1 MDADKPEAI
10 SLGSLRNDSPKNT
23 IPLCNHFAVADAE
36 VANSL
41 LEPVNPQYI
50 LSAVAWNRLILLTL
64 FICIEGPIRSAM
76 RRVVRRPVDKACN
89 SVQEDANEVIGLEKF
104 LNMLH
109 MPEQYAKLWKLIH
122 ASCATKLNFLAEPLH
137 KAIGESSLNV
147 KTDSTLFKH
156 PGERSKKE
164 RQKTAEQDLKGER
177 KIQRLLR
184 NAGITVFKSKINNI
198 VTKIVVDT
206 GAALALVI
214 MDQTGEALEESDGGV
229 HKPQAIFIAGARV
242 WLLCQRSKRKLSK
255 KLSRPGHVSFELVQR
270 IFKLGKDAK
279 TDCSEGIHGKT
290 GGVREHSSASE
301 RREYRIEELYNPRPS
316 QKARQL
322 NYYMIEELLQKQSL
336 RKTAAECATY
346 AALAVRIMTSENS
359 AMRPESA
366 MEKL

>member
-1 MDADKPEAI
+1 M
-10 SLGSLRNDSPKNT
+10 G
-23 IPLCNHFAVADAE
+23 
-36 VANSL
+36 
-41 LEPVNPQYI
+41 
-50 LSAVAWNRLILLTL
+50 
-64 FICIEGPIRSAM
+64 
-76 RRVVRRPVDKACN
+76 RVVRRPVDKACN

-109 MPEQYAKLWKLIH
+109 MPEQVIFVWLKNAKNLKFAVCEALEID
-122 ASCATKLNFLAEPLH
+122 S
-137 KAIGESSLNV
+137 AIGESSLNV

-206 GAALALVI
+206 GAALALVT
-214 MDQTGEALEESDGGV
+214 MDQTGEALEESDGG
-229 HKPQAIFIAGARV
+229 AIFITGARV

-279 TDCSEGIHGKT
+279 TDCSRMCEGIHRKT

-301 RREYRIEELYNPRPS
+301 RREYRIEELYNPRPL

-322 NYYMIEELLQKQSL
+322 NYYMIEELLQRPPL
-336 RKTAAECATY
+336 RKTATECATY
-346 AALAVRIMTSENS
+346 AALAVRSMTSENS

>member
-1 MDADKPEAI
+1 MDANKPEAI
-10 SLGSLRNDSPKNT
+10 SVGSLRNDSPKNT
-23 IPLCNHFAVADAE
+23 IPLCDHFAVAGYAE

-109 MPEQYAKLWKLIH
+109 MPEQVIFVWLKNAKNLKF
-122 ASCATKLNFLAEPLH
+122 ASLF
-137 KAIGESSLNV
+137 ISESSLNV
-147 KTDSTLFKH
+147 KTDSTPFKY

-164 RQKTAEQDLKGER
+164 RQKTAEQVQDLKGER

-206 GAALALVI
+206 GAALALVT
-214 MDQTGEALEESDGGV
+214 MDQTGEALEESYGGV
-229 HKPQAIFIAGARV
+229 HKSQ
-242 WLLCQRSKRKLSK
+242 
-255 KLSRPGHVSFELVQR
+255 
-270 IFKLGKDAK
+270 
-279 TDCSEGIHGKT
+279 KT

-322 NYYMIEELLQKQSL
+322 NYYMIEELLQRPPL
-336 RKTAAECATY
+336 RKTATECATY
-346 AALAVRIMTSENS
+346 AALAVRSRTSENS

>member
-1 MDADKPEAI
+1 
-10 SLGSLRNDSPKNT
+10 
-23 IPLCNHFAVADAE
+23 
-36 VANSL
+36 
-41 LEPVNPQYI
+41 
-50 LSAVAWNRLILLTL
+50 
-64 FICIEGPIRSAM
+64 M
-76 RRVVRRPVDKACN
+76 RRVVRRPVDKAYN
-89 SVQEDANEVIGLEKF
+89 SVQEDANEVIG
-104 LNMLH
+104 
-109 MPEQYAKLWKLIH
+109 
-122 ASCATKLNFLAEPLH
+122 
-137 KAIGESSLNV
+137 AIGESSLNV
-147 KTDSTLFKH
+147 KTDSTPFKH

-206 GAALALVI
+206 ALALVT

-229 HKPQAIFIAGARV
+229 HKPQTAVGAIFIAGARV

-279 TDCSEGIHGKT
+279 TDCSRMWKT

-301 RREYRIEELYNPRPS
+301 RREYRIEELYNARPS

-322 NYYMIEELLQKQSL
+322 NYYMIEELLQRPPL
-336 RKTAAECATY
+336 RKTATECATY
-346 AALAVRIMTSENS
+346 AALAVRSMTSENS
-359 AMRPESA
+359 AMRPEYA

>member
-1 MDADKPEAI
+1 MNANKPEAI
-10 SLGSLRNDSPKNT
+10 SVGSLRNDSPKNT
-23 IPLCNHFAVADAE
+23 IPLCDHFAVADAE

-89 SVQEDANEVIGLEKF
+89 SVQEDANE
-104 LNMLH
+104 
-109 MPEQYAKLWKLIH
+109 YAKLWKLIH
-122 ASCATKLNFLAEPLH
+122 ASCATKLNFLSEPLH

-164 RQKTAEQDLKGER
+164 RQKTAEQVQELKGER

-206 GAALALVI
+206 GAALALVT
-214 MDQTGEALEESDGGV
+214 MDQTGEALEESDGG
-229 HKPQAIFIAGARV
+229 AIFIAGARV

-346 AALAVRIMTSENS
+346 AALAVRSMTSENS

>member
-1 MDADKPEAI
+1 MDANKPEAI
-10 SLGSLRNDSPKNT
+10 SVGSLRNDSPKNT
-23 IPLCNHFAVADAE
+23 IPLCDHFAVADAE

-109 MPEQYAKLWKLIH
+109 MPEQVIFVWLKNAKNLKFAVCEALEIDSCFLRNKAKLLIR
-122 ASCATKLNFLAEPLH
+122 
-137 KAIGESSLNV
+137 
-147 KTDSTLFKH
+147 H

-206 GAALALVI
+206 GAALALVT
-214 MDQTGEALEESDGGV
+214 MDQTGEALEESDGAVG
-229 HKPQAIFIAGARV
+229 AIFIAGARV

-279 TDCSEGIHGKT
+279 TDCTTSRYGIHQKT
-290 GGVREHSSASE
+290 PTAHSEAKASIG
-301 RREYRIEELYNPRPS
+301 RLVEYENIHLH
-316 QKARQL
+316 L
-322 NYYMIEELLQKQSL
+322 NG
-336 RKTAAECATY
+336 
-346 AALAVRIMTSENS
+346 ENTG
-359 AMRPESA
+359 
-366 MEKL
+366 